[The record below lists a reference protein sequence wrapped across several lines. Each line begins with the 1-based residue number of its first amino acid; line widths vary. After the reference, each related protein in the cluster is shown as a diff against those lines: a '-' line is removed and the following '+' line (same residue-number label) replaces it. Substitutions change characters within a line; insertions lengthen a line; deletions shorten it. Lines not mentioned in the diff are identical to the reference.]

1 MINYRRADN
10 ITLAVFNDI
19 IDYESQQ
26 AVWADLLY
34 KDFVSRFGRA
44 DWEKY
49 DMKVPAVSLIAEQGS
64 LQGMAVCH
72 PDDSF
77 DMETGKRIAKNRL
90 LARYYRILRN
100 LIKEYDRR
108 WHTQHTSLMGRNLRQ
123 LSKLGKIT
131 QLYEAEIA
139 KSVF

>member
-1 MINYRRADN
+1 MINYRREDN

-19 IDYESQQ
+19 VDYDSQK
-26 AVWADLLY
+26 AVWADLIY
-34 KDFVSRFGRA
+34 KDFVSRFGKD
-44 DWEKY
+44 DWKKY
-49 DMKVPAVSLIAEQGS
+49 NMEVPAVSFIAEQGS

-90 LARYYRILRN
+90 LARYYKVLRN

-108 WHTQHTSLMGRNLRQ
+108 WHVQHTSLMERNLRQ
-123 LSKLGKIT
+123 LHKLGKIT

>member
-1 MINYRRADN
+1 MINYRREDN

-19 IDYESQQ
+19 VDYESQQ
-26 AVWADLLY
+26 AVWADLIY
-34 KDFVSRFGRA
+34 KDFVSRFGKD
-44 DWEKY
+44 DWKTYNME
-49 DMKVPAVSLIAEQGS
+49 VPAVSLIAEQGR

-90 LARYYRILRN
+90 LARYYRVLRS
-100 LIKEYDRR
+100 LIKEYNRR
-108 WHTQHTSLMGRNLRQ
+108 WYIQHTSLIVRNMGQLHKLRE
-123 LSKLGKIT
+123 IT
-131 QLYEAEIA
+131 RLYEAEVA